1 MIFSVF
7 GKLFGKECWVGVVD
21 VVGSY
26 VFVNVCVIMCYCGV
40 VMVCGFVVGMDFFVI
55 VVLFILCGVMFVGI
69 DSVMCLCVEWLEV
82 WCWFVFDFD
91 VEKLGVIGY

>member
-1 MIFSVF
+1 
-7 GKLFGKECWVGVVD
+7 
-21 VVGSY
+21 
-26 VFVNVCVIMCYCGV
+26 MCYCGV

-91 VEKLGVIGY
+91 VEKLGVIGYQVGLSDVILLVVELIDGKVCGCIVVDVNV